1 MLNNEYRYVAM
12 DFETTGLD
20 VKNDEAIQLWIVEID
35 VNWNII
41 KQFKSYIKPQKNVEE
56 LKSLV
61 AYITWISLD
70 DINSAPTIFDLED
83 EIQKFFGE
91 NVILIWHNIQFDID
105 FLKK

>member
-20 VKNDEAIQLWIVEID
+20 VKNDEAIQLWIEEID

-61 AYITWISLD
+61 KEKEEGIIKEYISWKD
-70 DINSAPTIFDLED
+70 
-83 EIQKFFGE
+83 
-91 NVILIWHNIQFDID
+91 
-105 FLKK
+105 